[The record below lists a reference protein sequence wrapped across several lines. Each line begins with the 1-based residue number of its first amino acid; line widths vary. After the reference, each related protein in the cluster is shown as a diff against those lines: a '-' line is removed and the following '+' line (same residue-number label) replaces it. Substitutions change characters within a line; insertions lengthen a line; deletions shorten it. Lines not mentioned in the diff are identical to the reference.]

1 MSPFFTMSQVQC
13 EMWLH
18 GLLPATSYLLSVQT
32 VAYWG
37 QKRLKSHKVQT
48 AFTTVTHQGNS
59 FSVVEGSG
67 PKNDKHTR

>member
-1 MSPFFTMSQVQC
+1 MSLLFTVSQAQC

-18 GLLPATSYLLSVQT
+18 GLLPATSYFLSIQT

-48 AFTTVTHQGNS
+48 VFTTITYKGN
-59 FSVVEGSG
+59 
-67 PKNDKHTR
+67 